1 MMRALS
7 LCLVLF
13 LLAPPQ
19 ALASVNQAHAL
30 LEAWQLEEAKAQAQR
45 LLLEN
50 PSSSDAYILAGR
62 VQYFRGEHLSALG
75 LLEKAQSLGAPK
87 IGALFDR
94 VQDTARYAPYF
105 QTLETKHFK
114 IRYID
119 KDVITAT
126 YAKDVLE
133 AAYREIG
140 GALDFLAAE
149 QDEKVVV
156 EIYPDALGLAA
167 ATGLTV
173 GEIETSGTIAVAKY
187 HRLMITSPLGTA
199 NGYSWADTIAH
210 EFTHLV
216 ISKKSRN
223 TIPIWFHEGI
233 AKYYETLWRGKAG
246 LALTPFSEKLLAEAT
261 RDKTFITFDQMHP
274 SMAKLPSQEATA
286 LAFAEVFTVI
296 EYLRQAHGAGS
307 IPKVL
312 DLTGAGLGFEAA
324 LKKVFG
330 VGLGKLE
337 KKWQSWVKKRKFTLV
352 PGARPQRIALKDSK
366 SSSSKEEDPLEALS
380 NPDAQRFSRLGELL
394 QMREKHG
401 AAAIEYE
408 KARLEVGERYPT
420 LNYRLAKA
428 YSHMGKDDQAV
439 SLLTKSFII
448 HPNDTDGRLLAG
460 RLELKRGG
468 YDAAENHFEKV
479 KWRNPYNPEL
489 HSSLA
494 SIYRH
499 RKNTTQA
506 DQALKFFK
514 LCQAQRER
522 HSFDLPLPT
531 NLSTGVTILG
541 PRFETIRIMG
551 LPPLQI
557 PVVGLSLEPG
567 AYALE
572 FRAAN
577 GEMKVQDVQVTPTT
591 SLLVLD

>member
-1 MMRALS
+1 MMRTLS
-7 LCLVLF
+7 IALF
-13 LLAPPQ
+13 LTLLIPQ
-19 ALASVNQAHAL
+19 IALGSVNQGHAL
-30 LEAWQLEEAKAQAQR
+30 LEAWQLEEAKLLAQE

-75 LLEKAQSLGAPK
+75 LLEKAQALGGPK
-87 IGALFDR
+87 IGGLFDR

-140 GALDFLAAE
+140 GGLDFLAAE
-149 QDEKVVV
+149 RDEKIVV

-233 AKYYETLWRGKAG
+233 AKYYETLWRGEAG
-246 LALTPFSEKLLAEAT
+246 LALTAFSEKLLAEAT
-261 RDKTFITFDQMHP
+261 RDKAFITFDQMHP

-286 LAFAEVFTVI
+286 LAFAEVFTVV
-296 EYLRQAHGAGS
+296 EYLRQTHGVSS

-312 DLTGAGLGFEAA
+312 ELTGAGLGFEAA

-330 VGLGKLE
+330 SGLGRLE
-337 KKWQSWVKKRKFTLV
+337 KKWQNWVKKRKFTLV
-352 PGARPQRIALKDSK
+352 PGARAQTIALKDSK
-366 SSSSKEEDPLEALS
+366 NASSKEEDPLEALS

-394 QMREKHG
+394 QMRDKHA

-439 SLLTKSFII
+439 SLLTKSFVI
-448 HPNDTDGRLLAG
+448 HPDDTDGRLLAG

-468 YDAAENHFEKV
+468 YDAAEGHFDKV
-479 KWRNPYNPEL
+479 KLRNPYNPEL
-489 HSSLA
+489 HGSMA
-494 SIYRH
+494 SIYKH
-499 RKNTTQA
+499 RNNAPQTEQSL
-506 DQALKFFK
+506 QFFK

-531 NLSTGVTILG
+531 NLTSGITILG

-551 LPPLQI
+551 QPPIELPTI
-557 PVVGLSLEPG
+557 GLSLEPG
-567 AYALE
+567 NYSLE
-572 FRAAN
+572 FRDAK
-577 GEMKVQDVQVTPTT
+577 GETKVQDVLVTPTT
-591 SLLVLD
+591 SLVVLK